1 MIVSAGLGYGGTT
14 LGRVFSSASQSI
26 WCKPNT
32 LNHIGLPICLVRLES
47 TRTLTTNQATAVS
60 STLVPPIISA
70 KWLSDALSNNS
81 KNIVVL
87 DVSWHFEEPEDFR
100 ATNKGLFGLFRKEP
114 NTPLAPPR
122 LLPKLEFEKQH
133 IKGARFAGLAS
144 FTDQL
149 STLPNTVM
157 YEHEFSKKMGHLG
170 ITPEDHVVVYDST
183 GTYSSPR
190 AWWTLKFFGHDKV
203 SVLDGGLPKWIKED
217 GALESSMPSITPT
230 LYPEVKEN
238 KDMLIECQELKLIL
252 TDFTSA
258 NPYTLLDTRSQD
270 RFSGRVE
277 EPRPKVK
284 PGYIPSAI
292 NIPYTELLEQDGTL
306 KDVNDLALEFESRSI
321 DYHNRSI
328 VTMSGSGV
336 TAAIAYLALEIVGHS
351 KKRRMFD
358 GGWTEWAMG
367 SKNPRKLWV

>member
-133 IKGARFAGLAS
+133 IKVWRFMN
-144 FTDQL
+144 DR
-149 STLPNTVM
+149 VM
-157 YEHEFSKKMGHLG
+157 
-170 ITPEDHVVVYDST
+170 
-183 GTYSSPR
+183 
-190 AWWTLKFFGHDKV
+190 
-203 SVLDGGLPKWIKED
+203 
-217 GALESSMPSITPT
+217 
-230 LYPEVKEN
+230 
-238 KDMLIECQELKLIL
+238 Q
-252 TDFTSA
+252 
-258 NPYTLLDTRSQD
+258 
-270 RFSGRVE
+270 
-277 EPRPKVK
+277 
-284 PGYIPSAI
+284 
-292 NIPYTELLEQDGTL
+292 
-306 KDVNDLALEFESRSI
+306 
-321 DYHNRSI
+321 
-328 VTMSGSGV
+328 
-336 TAAIAYLALEIVGHS
+336 
-351 KKRRMFD
+351 
-358 GGWTEWAMG
+358 
-367 SKNPRKLWV
+367 